1 MSLWELPMRLF
12 TAFLGMVMITLMLL
26 VSEGC
31 QFLKKSTPQNTPEA
45 ALQYFLS
52 LDHEDIRKD
61 APVSDRE
68 GTSDAL
74 QNILRF
80 QHILERQLIGLLKH
94 GPDMQT
100 LHRFNRVAEDE
111 WDRRQT
117 FLNSNHNLGLTAN
130 ELGKAKSISRPSYVQ
145 RSVAQLTRKYGE
157 RSVIALA
164 AIGSPA
170 ALASLSEVARNPT
183 TDADMR
189 RVIDSALE
197 HYGRPPI
204 RPRAPDGL
212 DFIIR

>member
-1 MSLWELPMRLF
+1 MRLF
-12 TAFLGMVMITLMLL
+12 TAFPGMVMITLILL

-31 QFLKKSTPQNTPEA
+31 QFLKKSTPQNNPDA

-52 LDHEDIRKD
+52 LDHEDVRKD
-61 APVSDRE
+61 APVSDHE
-68 GTSDAL
+68 GTSNAL
-74 QNILRF
+74 QNVLRF

-100 LHRFNRVAEDE
+100 LHKFNLIAEDQ

-117 FLNSNHNLGLTAN
+117 FLNSNHNLGLTAK
-130 ELGKAKSISRPSYVQ
+130 ELSQANSVSRPSYIQ
-145 RSVAQLTRKYGE
+145 RSVAQLTRKYRE
-157 RSVIALA
+157 KSVIALA

-170 ALASLSEVARNPT
+170 ALASLSEVAQSPT

-204 RPRAPDGL
+204 RLGAPGGL
-212 DFIIR
+212 DLIIR